1 MLTKILR
8 LKKKV
13 GIQNNFCWIFE
24 LNHTMDGIN
33 SNIHKYI
40 KISDKMETH
49 KIISGSLGLNVSG
62 TPVILQ
68 TSLNNIG

>member
-1 MLTKILR
+1 MIYIYTYI
-8 LKKKV
+8 
-13 GIQNNFCWIFE
+13 
-24 LNHTMDGIN
+24 
-33 SNIHKYI
+33 YI